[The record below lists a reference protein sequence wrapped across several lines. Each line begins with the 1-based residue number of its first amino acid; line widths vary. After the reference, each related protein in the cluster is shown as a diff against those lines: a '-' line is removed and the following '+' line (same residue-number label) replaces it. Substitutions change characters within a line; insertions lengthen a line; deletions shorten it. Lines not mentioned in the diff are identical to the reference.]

1 MIIQKYRIIGT
12 EITFDSLDSA
22 EAYARKNGVNLLL
35 EKIWEI
41 KESAE

>member
-22 EAYARKNGVNLLL
+22 EAYAKKNGVNLLL

-41 KESAE
+41 TE

>member
-35 EKIWEI
+35 EKVWEI
-41 KESAE
+41 KETDE

>member
-22 EAYARKNGVNLLL
+22 EAYARNNGVNLLL

-41 KESAE
+41 TETAK

>member
-22 EAYARKNGVNLLL
+22 EAYAKKNGVNLLL

-41 KESAE
+41 NEPAE